1 MLGEQSEIDVSIYD
15 RSNQECFLGHVRMC
29 PLITREQQSGLD
41 NWFALRPRTHH
52 ESIAGDI
59 RLQIS
64 FERISKKHYG
74 PDDFEVLR
82 LIGKG
87 EFNFA
92 LSSVRI
98 VSVGPVADIIHRN
111 LRSGLSGPEKGYQT
125 DLCYE
130 SPV

>member
-41 NWFALRPRTHH
+41 NWFSLRPRTHH
-52 ESIAGDI
+52 ESIVGEI

-87 EFNFA
+87 EFDFVP
-92 LSSVRI
+92 SSVRI
-98 VSVGPVADIIHRN
+98 VSADPVINIIHRN
-111 LRSGLSGPEKGYQT
+111 LRPSLSGPEEGY
-125 DLCYE
+125 
-130 SPV
+130 